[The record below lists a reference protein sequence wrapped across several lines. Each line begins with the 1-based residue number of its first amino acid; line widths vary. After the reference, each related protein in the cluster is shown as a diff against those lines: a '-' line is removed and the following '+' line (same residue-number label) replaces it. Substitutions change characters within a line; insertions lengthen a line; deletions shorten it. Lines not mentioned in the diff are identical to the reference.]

1 MYLNHFGLQEAP
13 FGLTPNTGFYYGLP
27 PHEEALQVLNWALA
41 QGEGFIKVTGEVGTG
56 KTLLCRKLL
65 SEQGSEAHP
74 VRLAWLP
81 NPHLT
86 PAELRTALALELGLS
101 VREGAELDLTDRIH
115 RHLISLHQQ
124 GSRVVVLI
132 DEAQALPDETLEA
145 IRLFGNLETESN
157 KLLQIVLFGQP
168 ELDELLALPK
178 LRQVRDRVVHR
189 FELQPLNGPDA
200 AAYIEHRLRR
210 AGWQGGALFEPRA
223 MKQLTDASG
232 GRIRALHLLAD
243 KALLAA
249 FAQGSRQIGR
259 EHVRLAVAEFQGAG
273 MKRAGAMN
281 NARHHPSFWLAL
293 GALATLG
300 LGVGGAVG
308 YGLGQ
313 RTATAAERAIAAPTS
328 APTFATLSA
337 TASHPVPSALRAD
350 PDRVPVTSDL
360 QRRYEAVSPD
370 LRDTLLRTR
379 AVFDDPA
386 QNFWVVQ
393 VALADN
399 AAGARRLAQQIKDA
413 GVEVWLQDRVYLAK
427 STGIAVNVWAVYAG
441 RYTDSSSAMQSLQE
455 WPASLKTYKPLPRS
469 LVRLRTEAY
478 PERMPS

>member
-65 SEQGSEAHP
+65 SELGPEAHP

-168 ELDELLALPK
+168 ELDARLAKPH
-178 LRQVRDRVVHR
+178 LRQLRQRIGFSYCLRPLR
-189 FELQPLNGPDA
+189 FDETR
-200 AAYIEHRLRR
+200 AYLEHRLQISGYRGAPLF
-210 AGWQGGALFEPRA
+210 AGRA
-223 MKQLTDASG
+223 MRLLWRASRG
-232 GRIRALHLLAD
+232 IPRLINILAQ
-243 KALLAA
+243 KCLMLAYG
-249 FAQGSRQIGR
+249 QGARQIDSR
-259 EHVRLAVAEFQGAG
+259 LVRLAIRDTDDASRFAPL
-273 MKRAGAMN
+273 RWW
-281 NARHHPSFWLAL
+281 PLLLLL
-293 GALATLG
+293 GCALA
-300 LGVGGAVG
+300 
-308 YGLGQ
+308 Y
-313 RTATAAERAIAAPTS
+313 
-328 APTFATLSA
+328 
-337 TASHPVPSALRAD
+337 
-350 PDRVPVTSDL
+350 RV
-360 QRRYEAVSPD
+360 
-370 LRDTLLRTR
+370 
-379 AVFDDPA
+379 
-386 QNFWVVQ
+386 
-393 VALADN
+393 
-399 AAGARRLAQQIKDA
+399 
-413 GVEVWLQDRVYLAK
+413 
-427 STGIAVNVWAVYAG
+427 
-441 RYTDSSSAMQSLQE
+441 
-455 WPASLKTYKPLPRS
+455 WP
-469 LVRLRTEAY
+469 
-478 PERMPS
+478 

>member
-65 SEQGSEAHP
+65 SELGSEAHP

-168 ELDELLALPK
+168 ELDARLAKPH
-178 LRQVRDRVVHR
+178 LRQLRQRIGFSYCLRPLR
-189 FELQPLNGPDA
+189 FDETR
-200 AAYIEHRLRR
+200 AYLEHRLQISGSRGAPLF
-210 AGWQGGALFEPRA
+210 AGRA
-223 MKQLTDASG
+223 MRLLWRASRG
-232 GRIRALHLLAD
+232 IPRLINILAQ
-243 KALLAA
+243 KCLMLAYG
-249 FAQGSRQIGR
+249 QGARQIDSR
-259 EHVRLAVAEFQGAG
+259 LVRLAIRDTDDASRFAPL
-273 MKRAGAMN
+273 RWW
-281 NARHHPSFWLAL
+281 PLLLLL
-293 GALATLG
+293 GCALAY
-300 LGVGGAVG
+300 GV
-308 YGLGQ
+308 
-313 RTATAAERAIAAPTS
+313 
-328 APTFATLSA
+328 
-337 TASHPVPSALRAD
+337 
-350 PDRVPVTSDL
+350 
-360 QRRYEAVSPD
+360 
-370 LRDTLLRTR
+370 
-379 AVFDDPA
+379 
-386 QNFWVVQ
+386 
-393 VALADN
+393 
-399 AAGARRLAQQIKDA
+399 
-413 GVEVWLQDRVYLAK
+413 
-427 STGIAVNVWAVYAG
+427 
-441 RYTDSSSAMQSLQE
+441 
-455 WPASLKTYKPLPRS
+455 WP
-469 LVRLRTEAY
+469 
-478 PERMPS
+478 

>member
-65 SEQGSEAHP
+65 SELGSEANP

-168 ELDELLALPK
+168 ELDTRLAKPH
-178 LRQVRDRVVHR
+178 LRQLRQRIGFSYCLRPLR
-189 FELQPLNGPDA
+189 FDETR
-200 AAYIEHRLRR
+200 AYLEHRLQISGYRGAPLF
-210 AGWQGGALFEPRA
+210 AGRA
-223 MKQLTDASG
+223 MRLLWWASRG
-232 GRIRALHLLAD
+232 IPRLINILAQ
-243 KALLAA
+243 KCLMLAYG
-249 FAQGSRQIGR
+249 QGARQIDSR
-259 EHVRLAVAEFQGAG
+259 LVRLAIRDTDDAIRFAPL
-273 MKRAGAMN
+273 RWW
-281 NARHHPSFWLAL
+281 PLLLLL
-293 GALATLG
+293 GCALAY
-300 LGVGGAVG
+300 GV
-308 YGLGQ
+308 
-313 RTATAAERAIAAPTS
+313 
-328 APTFATLSA
+328 
-337 TASHPVPSALRAD
+337 
-350 PDRVPVTSDL
+350 
-360 QRRYEAVSPD
+360 
-370 LRDTLLRTR
+370 
-379 AVFDDPA
+379 
-386 QNFWVVQ
+386 
-393 VALADN
+393 
-399 AAGARRLAQQIKDA
+399 
-413 GVEVWLQDRVYLAK
+413 
-427 STGIAVNVWAVYAG
+427 
-441 RYTDSSSAMQSLQE
+441 
-455 WPASLKTYKPLPRS
+455 WP
-469 LVRLRTEAY
+469 
-478 PERMPS
+478 

>member
-65 SEQGSEAHP
+65 SELGSEAHP

-168 ELDELLALPK
+168 ELDARLAKPH
-178 LRQVRDRVVHR
+178 LRQLRQRIGFSYCLRPLR
-189 FELQPLNGPDA
+189 FDETR
-200 AAYIEHRLRR
+200 AYLEHRLQISGYRGAPLF
-210 AGWQGGALFEPRA
+210 AGCGHAPAVARVARDPRLINILAQKCLMLAYGQGA
-223 MKQLTDASG
+223 
-232 GRIRALHLLAD
+232 
-243 KALLAA
+243 
-249 FAQGSRQIGR
+249 RQIDSR
-259 EHVRLAVAEFQGAG
+259 LVRLAIRDTDDASRFAPL
-273 MKRAGAMN
+273 RWW
-281 NARHHPSFWLAL
+281 PLLLLL
-293 GALATLG
+293 GCALAY
-300 LGVGGAVG
+300 GV
-308 YGLGQ
+308 
-313 RTATAAERAIAAPTS
+313 
-328 APTFATLSA
+328 
-337 TASHPVPSALRAD
+337 
-350 PDRVPVTSDL
+350 
-360 QRRYEAVSPD
+360 
-370 LRDTLLRTR
+370 
-379 AVFDDPA
+379 
-386 QNFWVVQ
+386 
-393 VALADN
+393 
-399 AAGARRLAQQIKDA
+399 
-413 GVEVWLQDRVYLAK
+413 
-427 STGIAVNVWAVYAG
+427 
-441 RYTDSSSAMQSLQE
+441 
-455 WPASLKTYKPLPRS
+455 WP
-469 LVRLRTEAY
+469 
-478 PERMPS
+478 